1 MSLLPGYLLKK
12 DYPQKEQVF
21 SFTHSMFDFLFPVI
35 EKAADFE
42 NHQLKAISKISE
54 QLNEML
60 SSDSIR
66 DAININSVIDDFLKS
81 LPAIKEMLL
90 KDAHFILE
98 FDPAADSIEEII
110 LSYPGFY
117 VIVMHRLAHKLY
129 QNKVPVIPRMISEL
143 SHNKTGIDINPGA
156 KIGCPFFIDHGTGI
170 VIGETSVIGNAV
182 KIYQGVTLGAIVVKK
197 EEATIKRHPTIEDNV
212 VLYSGSTILGGN
224 TIIGKDSIIGGNTWI
239 TESVQSNSVVFHKNQ
254 TSIVDRNNKNEP
266 INFII

>member
-1 MSLLPGYLLKK
+1 MPSFPGFLLKK
-12 DYPQKEQVF
+12 DYPQKEQVVLF
-21 SFTHSMFDFLFPVI
+21 AHSLFDFLFPVI
-35 EKAADFE
+35 EKDTDFE
-42 NHQLKAISKISE
+42 HHQLIGLRKITE
-54 QLNEML
+54 QLNAML

-66 DAININSVIDDFLKS
+66 DAINTNSVIDDFLNS
-81 LPAIKEMLL
+81 LPAIKVMLL

-98 FDPAADSIEEII
+98 FDSAADSVEEII
-110 LSYPGFY
+110 LTYPGFY
-117 VIVMHRLAHKLY
+117 VIVMHRLAHILY

-143 SHNKTGIDINPGA
+143 SHSKTGIDINPGA

-224 TIIGKDSIIGGNTWI
+224 TVIGKDSIIGGNTWI